1 MSVLYNTDIL
11 EKVPQS
17 IRKNA
22 IFRTFFRFFSILDI
36 FKKCKKTSKWTEKN
50 EHQRFFP
57 CFSKN
62 ESICGQIF
70 LFSKNA
76 RFFAI
81 HFGPFCVCGA
91 MLSRHFD
98 FFKFREHTG
107 NNSARFFWPPV
118 HPLGVCSESILL
130 FQIPRAYR

>member
-1 MSVLYNTDIL
+1 MSVLYNTEIL

-107 NNSARFFWPPV
+107 NKSARFF
-118 HPLGVCSESILL
+118 
-130 FQIPRAYR
+130 